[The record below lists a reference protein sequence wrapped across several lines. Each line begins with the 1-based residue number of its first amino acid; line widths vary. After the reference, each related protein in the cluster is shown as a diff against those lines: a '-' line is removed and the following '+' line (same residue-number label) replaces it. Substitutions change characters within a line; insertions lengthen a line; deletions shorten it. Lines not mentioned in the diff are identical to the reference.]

1 MFDDSCVNYPLE
13 NDICDPEA
21 GGKFVPP
28 LLKVLMHILVNNKV
42 KELAISNAVLSV
54 ARPRSVIAPVL
65 LGAGVQMDHAYGLK

>member
-1 MFDDSCVNYPLE
+1 MFHDSCVNYPLE

-42 KELAISNAVLSV
+42 EELAI
-54 ARPRSVIAPVL
+54 
-65 LGAGVQMDHAYGLK
+65 